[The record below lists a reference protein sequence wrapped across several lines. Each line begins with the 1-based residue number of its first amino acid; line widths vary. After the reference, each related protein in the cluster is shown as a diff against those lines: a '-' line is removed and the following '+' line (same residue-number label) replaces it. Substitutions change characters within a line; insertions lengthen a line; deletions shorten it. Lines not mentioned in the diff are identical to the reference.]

1 MQNQSHKQTKSH
13 KQTQSHKEIMTLSSV
28 ELARKAAGYQLAAAN
43 AAKREADTHKK
54 AKKSSGTTK
63 TKTVIKTTKVTTT
76 IKKKW
81 KNEIYCIFSIVKL
94 FYTLYCF
101 YLNTFFPFK
110 CNQQTGHIPPPHY
123 YE

>member
-1 MQNQSHKQTKSH
+1 
-13 KQTQSHKEIMTLSSV
+13 MTLSSA
-28 ELARKAAGYQLAAAN
+28 ELARKAAGYKLAAAN

-63 TKTVIKTTKVTTT
+63 TKTVIKTTKVTPRPSR
-76 IKKKW
+76 

-110 CNQQTGHIPPPHY
+110 CNQQTGNIPPHY